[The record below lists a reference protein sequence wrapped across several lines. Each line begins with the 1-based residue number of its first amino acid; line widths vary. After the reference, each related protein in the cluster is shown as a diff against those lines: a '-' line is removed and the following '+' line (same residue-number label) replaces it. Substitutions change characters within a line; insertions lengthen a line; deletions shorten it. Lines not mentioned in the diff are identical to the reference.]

1 MNLLTKHIIIFLIT
15 LLLSYILVY
24 DLVDFFRVQ
33 KEAYFDLWERTS
45 NHQYHIEYLS
55 SINKMYLS
63 ILFSTL
69 VITPVVGQIALYFEL
84 EKRRIENFFT
94 SYSKLNIIGI
104 VIYIFIFL
112 FWLIKP
118 DFKYM
123 SVLTYI
129 TLPIFVCLLIY
140 RYHQDAK

>member
-33 KEAYFDLWERTS
+33 KEAYYDLWERTS
-45 NHQYHIEYLS
+45 NQQYHIEYLS

-94 SYSKLNIIGI
+94 SYSKLNIMGI
-104 VIYIFIFL
+104 VAYIFIFL
-112 FWLIKP
+112 FWLLKP

-123 SVLTYI
+123 SILTYI
-129 TLPIFVCLLIY
+129 TLPIFVFLLIY

>member
-1 MNLLTKHIIIFLIT
+1 
-15 LLLSYILVY
+15 
-24 DLVDFFRVQ
+24 VDFFRVQ
-33 KEAYFDLWERTS
+33 KEAYYDLWERTS
-45 NHQYHIEYLS
+45 NQQYHIEYLS

-94 SYSKLNIIGI
+94 SYSKLNIMGI
-104 VIYIFIFL
+104 VAYIFIFL
-112 FWLIKP
+112 FWLLKP

-123 SVLTYI
+123 SILTYI
-129 TLPIFVCLLIY
+129 TLPIFVFLLIY